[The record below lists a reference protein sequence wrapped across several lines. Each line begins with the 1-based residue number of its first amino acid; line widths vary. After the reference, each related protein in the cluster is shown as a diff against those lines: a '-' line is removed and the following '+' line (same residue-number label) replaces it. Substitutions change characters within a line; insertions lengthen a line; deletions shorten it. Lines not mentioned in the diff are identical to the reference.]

1 MRCGPPDVIQI
12 AERGLAAS
20 ARGKPAGH
28 ARPARRE
35 PGITQVMAMLQKIG
49 TEQQRRSP
57 RGPNSERS
65 IEHTFMRFMR

>member
-20 ARGKPAGH
+20 DRGKTAGH

-35 PGITQVMAMLQKIG
+35 PAQVMAMLQKIG

-65 IEHTFMRFMR
+65 IEHTSMRFMR